1 MAIREIV
8 KTPDPVLRRK
18 AHKITTFDK
27 DLQVLIDDMIETMR
41 EAPGVGLAAPQI
53 GISERLIVIEYGDD
67 EDENVPKKLYVLI
80 NPEIIE
86 ASEEK
91 VEGIEACLSVPQL
104 VGEVER
110 HEKMVVKS
118 LTATG
123 NPSRSK
129 STAGWRASS
138 STKST
143 TWMACCLPTGPHA
156 SGARKKT
163 KPSKT
168 KFRSPLDSHVPD
180 PLCSPTPRTPMY
192 LTRFTHQLPRI
203 HPPGYGNSQADIA
216 VGGG

>member
-18 AHKITTFDK
+18 AHKITTFEK
-27 DLQVLIDDMIETMR
+27 ELQVLIDDMIETMR

-53 GISERLIVIEYGDD
+53 GVSERLVVIEYGDD

-110 HEKMVVKS
+110 HERLVVKS
-118 LTATG
+118 MNRHGTPVKIKVG
-123 NPSRSK
+123 
-129 STAGWRASS
+129 GWMARIFQHEIDHLDGVLFTDRAS
-138 STKST
+138 
-143 TWMACCLPTGPHA
+143 
-156 SGARKKT
+156 
-163 KPSKT
+163 
-168 KFRSPLDSHVPD
+168 
-180 PLCSPTPRTPMY
+180 
-192 LTRFTHQLPRI
+192 RI
-203 HPPGYGNSQADIA
+203 WRPKESEKIADE
-216 VGGG
+216 V